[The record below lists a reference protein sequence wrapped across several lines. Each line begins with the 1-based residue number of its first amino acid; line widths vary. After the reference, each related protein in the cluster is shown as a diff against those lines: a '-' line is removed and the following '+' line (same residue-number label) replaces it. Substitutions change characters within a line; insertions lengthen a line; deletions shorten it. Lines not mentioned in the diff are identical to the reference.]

1 MTELSKKKNDY
12 DIIIIGGG
20 PAGLTAGIYTAR
32 GKLSSLLIE
41 RGLIGGLITE
51 TELVENFPGFPQ
63 GVSGFELGEL
73 MHQQAQ
79 KYGLPILVTEVTGLK
94 LKGKQKIVETTEG
107 SFSARAVIIAS
118 GAERIKLNIP
128 GEEQFSGRGV
138 SYCATC
144 DGALF
149 KDRPV
154 AVAGGGDVGL
164 TEALHLAKFARRV
177 TVIELMPKLGASRI
191 MQDRAAAEA
200 KIEFR
205 LNTRIEAI
213 EGEDMVK
220 KLRLL
225 QVKTGRKST
234 LETSAIFVAIGVK
247 PNTSFLKNI
256 LPLDASGAILTNN
269 KLETSI
275 PGIFAVGDVRAGSA
289 RQAVVAAGDGATA
302 AIYAEKFL
310 TG

>member
-1 MTELSKKKNDY
+1 LTELPQKNSY

-32 GKLSSLLIE
+32 GRLSSLLIE

-79 KYGLPILVTEVTGLK
+79 KYGLPILVAEVTGLK

-107 SFSARAVIIAS
+107 NFNARTVIIAS

-128 GEEQFSGRGV
+128 GEEKFSGRGV

-164 TEALHLAKFARRV
+164 TEALHLAKFAGCHRSQNRV
-177 TVIELMPKLGASRI
+177 
-191 MQDRAAAEA
+191 
-200 KIEFR
+200 
-205 LNTRIEAI
+205 
-213 EGEDMVK
+213 
-220 KLRLL
+220 
-225 QVKTGRKST
+225 
-234 LETSAIFVAIGVK
+234 
-247 PNTSFLKNI
+247 SFKY
-256 LPLDASGAILTNN
+256 PD
-269 KLETSI
+269 
-275 PGIFAVGDVRAGSA
+275 
-289 RQAVVAAGDGATA
+289 
-302 AIYAEKFL
+302 
-310 TG
+310 

>member
-1 MTELSKKKNDY
+1 MTELSKKKSSY

-32 GKLSSLLIE
+32 GRLSSLLIE

-79 KYGLPILVTEVTGLK
+79 KYGLPILVAEVTGLK

-107 SFSARAVIIAS
+107 SYSARAVIIAS
-118 GAERIKLNIP
+118 GAIP
-128 GEEQFSGRGV
+128 
-138 SYCATC
+138 
-144 DGALF
+144 
-149 KDRPV
+149 
-154 AVAGGGDVGL
+154 
-164 TEALHLAKFARRV
+164 
-177 TVIELMPKLGASRI
+177 
-191 MQDRAAAEA
+191 
-200 KIEFR
+200 
-205 LNTRIEAI
+205 
-213 EGEDMVK
+213 
-220 KLRLL
+220 
-225 QVKTGRKST
+225 
-234 LETSAIFVAIGVK
+234 
-247 PNTSFLKNI
+247 
-256 LPLDASGAILTNN
+256 TNN
-269 KLETSI
+269 KLETAI
-275 PGIFAVGDVRAGSA
+275 PGIFAVGDVRASSA